1 MAQTQRLF
9 IALYPGESVARDL
22 LAQVRAMRLARHRL
36 VPMRQVHLTVRFL
49 GETKAEVVES
59 IALDLDRIARRT
71 PPLRLR
77 IERLI
82 TLPRTRARLVAAE
95 TDLPPALERL
105 FEAAALLPGA
115 PVRPGPPTPHLTL
128 ARFARGVRARPIN
141 QPIDP
146 IPMPVDE
153 VRVVRSEL
161 GPEGAT
167 HEPVRIVRFA
177 GGWRS

>member
-9 IALYPGESVARDL
+9 IALYPGEAVARQL
-22 LAQVRAMRLARHRL
+22 LAQARALRLARHRL
-36 VPMRQVHLTVRFL
+36 VPVRQTHLTVRFL
-49 GETKAEVVES
+49 GETRAEAVES
-59 IALDLDRIARRT
+59 IAQDLDRIARQT

-105 FEAAALLPGA
+105 FEATAMLPGA
-115 PVRPGPPTPHLTL
+115 PVKPGPPTPHLTL

-141 QPIDP
+141 KEIDP
-146 IPMPVDE
+146 IPMPVNAAHL
-153 VRVVRSEL
+153 VRSEL
-161 GPEGAT
+161 GPQGAT
-167 HEPVRIVRFA
+167 HETLRIARLE
-177 GGWRS
+177 G